1 MKKNKEFWDKF
12 YLGNKKH
19 TIPRPSSFAS
29 FFYKKFLKKN
39 NSIIEIGCGNGRDT
53 FHFFKK
59 TKNIV
64 AVDQS
69 KSAINENIK
78 LSNKLSKKIK
88 FINCDFEKINK
99 VYKKRVDF
107 LYARFFLHTINLR
120 QENILIKLIN
130 SIKINSDV
138 KIVLEF
144 RTSKDRMKNKGKVL
158 SQNTSFTDHYR
169 RFINVDDFLKKLKK
183 NNFKVLYIK
192 QGINLSKTKNDN
204 PHLCRLVFE

>member
-19 TIPRPSSFAS
+19 TISQPSSFAT

-59 TKNIV
+59 TKNII

-78 LSNKLSKKIK
+78 LSKKLSKKIK

-99 VYKKRVDF
+99 IYKIRVDF

-130 SIKINSDV
+130 SIKINSEV

-144 RTSKDRMKNKGKVL
+144 RTSKDRLKNKGKIL

-169 RFINVDDFLKKLKK
+169 RFINVDNFLKKLRK